1 MAEKHIHPAIQEELD
16 MLKERFPGKQELF
29 LEDYADYF
37 HIDRHYASQHFY
49 RINCGKLKI
58 NHKRIGKLIII
69 PMLDFAYWLAQ
80 NKVVNGKALILPS
93 AEQTRAAMNNR
104 RGFSSAPKYDD
115 YRKLG

>member
-1 MAEKHIHPAIQEELD
+1 MSEKHIHPAIQEELD

-29 LEDYADYF
+29 LDDYADYF
-37 HIDRHYASQHFY
+37 HIDRHYASQHFN
-49 RINCGKLKI
+49 RINDGKLKI

-80 NKVVNGKALILPS
+80 TKVVNGKALILPS
-93 AEQTRAAMNNR
+93 AAQTKAAMNNR
-104 RGFSSAPKYDD
+104 RGFSATPNWD